1 MNTVVIADEQNIQDN
16 IYTIRS
22 MQVMVDSDLAELYGV
37 ETKRL
42 NEQVKRNIS
51 RFPQKFR
58 FQLTEV
64 EKLELVANCDRFNTL
79 KHSTSLPYA
88 FTEQGVSMLSAVL
101 KSSVAI
107 EVSIKIIDSF
117 VDMRKFISQNAS
129 IFQRLDTIE
138 TKQLQHK
145 IESDEKFNKLFD
157 ALEEKTLTPKQG
169 IFYDGQI
176 FDAYLFISDL
186 IRKATT
192 SIILLD
198 NYIDETVLT
207 HLSSKINPNVR
218 ITILTKTISKE
229 LTLDLQKHNA
239 QYPKIEIKEFA
250 STHDRFLILDE
261 KEIYHIGASL
271 KDLGKKWFAFSLM

>member
-1 MNTVVIADEQNIQDN
+1 
-16 IYTIRS
+16 
-22 MQVMVDSDLAELYGV
+22 
-37 ETKRL
+37 
-42 NEQVKRNIS
+42 
-51 RFPQKFR
+51 
-58 FQLTEV
+58 
-64 EKLELVANCDRFNTL
+64 
-79 KHSTSLPYA
+79 
-88 FTEQGVSMLSAVL
+88 
-101 KSSVAI
+101 
-107 EVSIKIIDSF
+107 
-117 VDMRKFISQNAS
+117 
-129 IFQRLDTIE
+129 
-138 TKQLQHK
+138 HK

-176 FDAYLFISDL
+176 FDAYLFVSDL

-207 HLSSKINPNVR
+207 HLSSKTNPNIR

-239 QYPKIEIKEFA
+239 QYPTIVIKEFA

-271 KDLGKKWFAFSLM
+271 KDLGKKWFAFSLLERESFGLMEKVKKVINHA